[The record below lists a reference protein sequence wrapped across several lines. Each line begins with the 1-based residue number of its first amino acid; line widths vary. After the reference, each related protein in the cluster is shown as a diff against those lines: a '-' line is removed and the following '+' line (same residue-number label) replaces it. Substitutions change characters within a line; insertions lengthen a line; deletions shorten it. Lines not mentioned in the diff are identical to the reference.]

1 MSYVPKLQV
10 GSQTDEF
17 LVKVG
22 DQYFEHCHEGT
33 ADKGGQRET
42 VCFHL
47 LDVCFSTGFEDY
59 GLVCRYML

>member
-22 DQYFEHCHEGT
+22 DQYSELCHEGI
-33 ADKGGQRET
+33 ADRGGQRET
-42 VCFHL
+42 VWFHL
-47 LDVCFSTGFEDY
+47 HDVCFSTGFADY
-59 GLVCRYML
+59 GLVCRYIL